1 MSFYKRYIL
10 LNLNEYDAFGGFDF
24 YVSIFIAA
32 LTVLICIGVFIS
44 NTRKN
49 TMVNMVKQLHRHE
62 ANSEERAKTLKQL
75 HVKNTFI
82 LRRLLSEQT
91 RLSRVVLRV
100 GAVTPTYEEYVEQ
113 MKAKKKSKRNKKAE
127 GVNAETVSPD
137 QAIDYDN
144 ALFYLS
150 SEKED
155 DAKNILSKSTTTLW
169 QNVLL
174 CVFFISL
181 SVCLIFI
188 MPEIL
193 DLANSLLS

>member
-137 QAIDYDN
+137 RAID
-144 ALFYLS
+144 
-150 SEKED
+150 
-155 DAKNILSKSTTTLW
+155 TTTR
-169 QNVLL
+169 
-174 CVFFISL
+174 FS
-181 SVCLIFI
+181 IFQAKKRTMQKI
-188 MPEIL
+188 FCRKAQQHFGKTFCSAFSSYL
-193 DLANSLLS
+193 FRFA